1 MKLYFSPG
9 ACSLAPHI
17 VLREINAAFE
27 LAAVD
32 TGKHVLSD
40 GSDFYA
46 INPKGQVPVLELD
59 SGERLTEGP
68 IISQYL
74 ADQAK
79 AHGLLPASGTA
90 RYRVL
95 EWASYVTSE
104 LHKTYTPLFNP
115 DIDAT
120 AKAVLRKVLRKKY
133 EWVDAQLAGKSYLTG
148 DQFTIADAIYSSLR
162 TGAGSSIWISPTCR
176 IWLPSWIALPHGPLL
191 KRHNA
196 RKNRL
201 INFGSK
207 VLRFDAT
214 PNHLC
219 HTFTYKSHARK
230 SLASRKPNSFAGSL
244 SFSRRHS
251 TKIRRPRL

>member
-27 LAAVD
+27 LVAVD
-32 TGKHVLSD
+32 TGKHVLSN

-59 SGERLTEGP
+59 GGERLTEGP

-148 DQFTIADAIYSSLR
+148 DQFTIADAYLFVVTNWRRFVDLDLSNLPNLAGFLDRVAARPSVEAAQRAEKSS
-162 TGAGSSIWISPTCR
+162 
-176 IWLPSWIALPHGPLL
+176 H
-191 KRHNA
+191 
-196 RKNRL
+196 
-201 INFGSK
+201 
-207 VLRFDAT
+207 
-214 PNHLC
+214 
-219 HTFTYKSHARK
+219 
-230 SLASRKPNSFAGSL
+230 
-244 SFSRRHS
+244 
-251 TKIRRPRL
+251 

>member
-27 LAAVD
+27 LVAID
-32 TGKHVLSD
+32 TGKHVLAN

-59 SGERLTEGP
+59 GGERLTEGP

-95 EWASYVTSE
+95 EWANYVTSE

-115 DIDAT
+115 DLDAT

-148 DQFTIADAIYSSLR
+148 DQFTIADAYLFVVTNWRRFVDLDLSNLPNLAGFLDRVAARPSVEAAQRAEKSS
-162 TGAGSSIWISPTCR
+162 
-176 IWLPSWIALPHGPLL
+176 H
-191 KRHNA
+191 
-196 RKNRL
+196 
-201 INFGSK
+201 
-207 VLRFDAT
+207 
-214 PNHLC
+214 
-219 HTFTYKSHARK
+219 
-230 SLASRKPNSFAGSL
+230 
-244 SFSRRHS
+244 
-251 TKIRRPRL
+251 